1 VKSAFWSQRCLLYAD
16 DLHALL
22 ISTAPCSV
30 QLEER
35 EAEVAGLEA
44 RAAELA
50 QQRAA
55 CDALAAQ
62 LQRRAEAIAAEAE
75 AASQATEVPACI

>member
-1 VKSAFWSQRCLLYAD
+1 MSS
-16 DLHALL
+16 
-22 ISTAPCSV
+22 APCSV

-44 RAAELA
+44 QAAELA

-62 LQRRAEAIAAEAE
+62 LQRRAEAIAAEAD
-75 AASQATEVPACI
+75 AARQATEVPAWSQQYESKIPPDLVRKVF

>member
-1 VKSAFWSQRCLLYAD
+1 MPAFWSRCCLMYAHNLRRLLT
-16 DLHALL
+16 
-22 ISTAPCSV
+22 STALCPV

-55 CDALAAQ
+55 CDALAG
-62 LQRRAEAIAAEAE
+62 
-75 AASQATEVPACI
+75 